1 MKKVE
6 EKLNTFIQFHTIM
19 KAMKIGFPNHPRK
32 DILEEI
38 DWIGRNG
45 FDFIDLFLE
54 ADRAAPEKI
63 NIPRV
68 QRLLQK
74 YGLEIVGHTPW
85 YLPTGSPE
93 RAYRE
98 FAVTEAT
105 RYFHVLSQLNAPY
118 VTIHGNWPSK
128 LFSEQEG
135 IHFQK
140 ETLIELV
147 RVARTFNLQILYE
160 PMDTPLDT
168 IENVS
173 ELLEGV
179 PGLFL
184 HLDIGHANLF
194 KRKPAQFVQ
203 HFHKKLRHVHLH
215 DNDGNRDLHLPMGA
229 GNIDW
234 EELIRLLKK
243 YYNGT
248 ITLEIF
254 SREREHV
261 LFSRERL
268 TALWRR

>member
-6 EKLNTFIQFHTIM
+6 EKLNTFIQFHTII
-19 KAMKIGFPNHPRK
+19 KTMKIGFPNHPRK
-32 DILEEI
+32 DVLEEI

-63 NIPRV
+63 NINQV

-85 YLPTGSPE
+85 YLPIGSPE
-93 RAYRE
+93 QTYRE
-98 FAVTEAT
+98 FAVSEAK
-105 RYFHVLSQLNAPY
+105 RYFHVFSQLNAPY
-118 VTIHGNWPSK
+118 VTIHGNWPPK
-128 LFSEQEG
+128 LFSVQEG
-135 IHFQK
+135 ILFQT
-140 ETLIELV
+140 ETLIELL
-147 RVARTFNLQILYE
+147 REAKAFNLNIVYE

-173 ELLEGV
+173 ELLERV

-194 KRKPAQFVQ
+194 ERKPAQFVQ
-203 HFHKKLRHVHLH
+203 NFHKKLRHVHLH

-234 EELIRLLKK
+234 EFLIRLLKK
-243 YYNGT
+243 YYDGT

-254 SREREHV
+254 SREWEHV
-261 LFSRERL
+261 LFTRERL
-268 TALWRR
+268 ITLWKL